1 MFFTDLPLCFL
12 GTFAEPLM
20 LILVLPVTFHPTA
33 PDIDLYVAP
42 NVALKV
48 VLTDFV
54 FVIDTVIPG

>member
-1 MFFTDLPLCFL
+1 
-12 GTFAEPLM
+12 M